1 MINYK
6 ALKKLKLVSALI
18 FSINIC
24 NAGELL
30 HQIQTKQHQL
40 SELTLSYSKEQIMR
54 KVIDNYDYLNQKLYD
69 ALDTIWNNETGEL
82 LLRSFCENMRSD
94 SKALTILWNK
104 IDIDGSSNK
113 IFYDS
118 ATIYIDE
125 SQFVDYIGYRN
136 GEIVKLPETLDAM
149 LFHEITHGYHNLLGF
164 GACERMKQHVTAF
177 RLHWPRKSFCL
188 EDLPFL
194 NKSYL
199 FWIDDEEIHTIT
211 GWIVGIGGKH
221 YFDCLNTNSYMVL
234 QELKKGISSE
244 EIVQR
249 IFHCD
254 YGSLIHI
261 NPDILANLNMIAIS
275 NNKFA

>member
-136 GEIVKLPETLDAM
+136 GDIVKLPETLDAM
-149 LFHEITHGYHNLLGF
+149 LFHEITHAYHNLLKTITNESLKETE
-164 GACERMKQHVTAF
+164 AICK
-177 RLHWPRKSFCL
+177 LHQT
-188 EDLPFL
+188 EDYFEKAKDAWK
-194 NKSYL
+194 N
-199 FWIDDEEIHTIT
+199 DDEVHTIS
-211 GWIVGIGGKH
+211 GWYIDVDQKLH
-221 YFDCLNTNSYMVL
+221 FDWLNTNSYMVL
-234 QELKKGISSE
+234 
-244 EIVQR
+244 
-249 IFHCD
+249 
-254 YGSLIHI
+254 
-261 NPDILANLNMIAIS
+261 
-275 NNKFA
+275 